1 MMLES
6 LRNAVLKANLD
17 LVARGLVIDTF
28 GNCSAIA
35 RDHAL
40 VAIKPSGVPY
50 DRMRPEDIVLTDLDG
65 RLVEGSLRPSSDLPT
80 HLVLY
85 RAFPHIGGIVHTH
98 SSHATAW
105 AQACREI
112 PCLGTTHADY
122 FRGPVPVTSH
132 LEPEQIEAE
141 YEFNTGQAIVRR
153 FSDLDPA
160 HMPAVLVAGHA
171 PFCWGKTVE
180 EAVHVAVMLEQ
191 VAWLALSSLALNPAV
206 QPLSDALRD
215 KHFLRKHGHAAYY
228 GQSGKRS

>member
-6 LRNAVLKANLD
+6 LRQTVLKANLD

-35 RDHAL
+35 RDQGV

-50 DRMRPEDIVLTDLDG
+50 DAMRPEDIVLTNLDG
-65 RLVEGSLRPSSDLPT
+65 RIIEGSLRPSSDLPT

-85 RAFPHIGGIVHTH
+85 RAFPHIGGVVHTH
-98 SSHATAW
+98 SSNATAW

-122 FRGPVPVTSH
+122 FRGPIPVTPQ
-132 LEPEQIEAE
+132 LQREEIETE
-141 YEFNTGQAIVRR
+141 YEFNTGQVIVRR
-153 FSDLDPA
+153 FQGLDPA
-160 HMPAVLVAGHA
+160 HMPAVLVAGHG
-171 PFCWGKTVE
+171 PFCWGRTME

-191 VAWLALSSLALNPAV
+191 VAWLASASLALNPALH
-206 QPLSDALRD
+206 PLSDALRD
-215 KHFLRKHGHAAYY
+215 KHFLRKHGPAASY
-228 GQSGKRS
+228 GQEGKGS